1 MFKFIFSKLR
11 RKQPPSNLFIRFCI
25 KKYSFLYKSI
35 IGLNRSIHQKTNWE
49 ILKMENVEALT
60 SPEEENPYYPCVSA
74 RGFCFMNG
82 IDIDG
87 VALKI
92 R

>member
-1 MFKFIFSKLR
+1 MRNKCLKIVV
-11 RKQPPSNLFIRFCI
+11 
-25 KKYSFLYKSI
+25 FLLLITGVI
-35 IGLNRSIHQKTNWE
+35 IGLNRSIRQKTNWE

-60 SPEEENPYYPCVSA
+60 SPEEENPYYSCVSA
-74 RGFCFMNG
+74 HGFCFMNG

>member
-1 MFKFIFSKLR
+1 MRNKCLKIVV
-11 RKQPPSNLFIRFCI
+11 
-25 KKYSFLYKSI
+25 FLLLITGVI

-82 IDIDG
+82 IYNTCYSGASCSDVPI
-87 VALKI
+87 VTWMTRA
-92 R
+92 

>member
-1 MFKFIFSKLR
+1 MFENCGVLVADGGSR
-11 RKQPPSNLFIRFCI
+11 RWFKP
-25 KKYSFLYKSI
+25 KYSS
-35 IGLNRSIHQKTNWE
+35 KTNWE

-60 SPEEENPYYPCVSA
+60 SPEEDNPYYPCVSA

>member
-1 MFKFIFSKLR
+1 MRNKCLKIVV
-11 RKQPPSNLFIRFCI
+11 
-25 KKYSFLYKSI
+25 FLLLITGVI
-35 IGLNRSIHQKTNWE
+35 IGLKRSIHQKTNWE

>member
-1 MFKFIFSKLR
+1 MRNKCLKIVLLITSVV
-11 RKQPPSNLFIRFCI
+11 
-25 KKYSFLYKSI
+25 
-35 IGLNRSIHQKTNWE
+35 IGLNRSIRQKTNWE